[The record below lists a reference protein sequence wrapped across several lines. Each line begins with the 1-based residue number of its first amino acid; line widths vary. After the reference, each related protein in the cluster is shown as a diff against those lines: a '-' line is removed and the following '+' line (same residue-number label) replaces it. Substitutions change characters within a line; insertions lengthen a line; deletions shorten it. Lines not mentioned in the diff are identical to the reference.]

1 MALSRRA
8 RNQLGTAL
16 ALVVIVGVI
25 LVATLKSSSQGSPA
39 FCATMQLT
47 LGPDA
52 RALTNAINQG
62 GGPGTYA
69 PSNAQISKIRVVQKD
84 LDTLLKESPPVIMT
98 RWLFDYQ
105 IRLHDAVSALQ
116 VESAVQRF
124 HAFSMVNMKTECP
137 GVYHSLAG

>member
-8 RNQLGTAL
+8 RNQLGTAI
-16 ALVVIVGVI
+16 ALVVVVVVI
-25 LVATLKSSSQGSPA
+25 LVATLKSSPRATPA

-52 RALTNAINQG
+52 RALTDALNQG
-62 GGPGTYA
+62 GAPGTSA
-69 PSNAQISKIRVVQKD
+69 PTNAQITKIRVVQKD
-84 LDTLLKESPPVIMT
+84 LDTLLKESPPEIMT

-116 VESAVQRF
+116 VEAAVQRF

-137 GVYHSLAG
+137 GVYHSLVG